1 MRPVLFVL
9 YYPKKIM
16 ASESSSS
23 AVLQSSSA
31 AAEVSGTVDA
41 VSPPTSEITHI
52 TKEGKDALHAYFT
65 QSRWPRNHRMP
76 KLNTDGM
83 LDAIINKFR
92 LKCSQVARQLRV
104 WKDKRYCYAK
114 VKIVIDPEDV
124 ELSIMEGL
132 SMELD
137 EYVTD
142 FFSIIHEGRVLEPVG
157 TNWIFVE
164 VCVAKSNC
172 KRDR

>member
-1 MRPVLFVL
+1 
-9 YYPKKIM
+9 M

-41 VSPPTSEITHI
+41 VSPPASETTHI

-83 LDAIINKFR
+83 MDAIINKFS
-92 LKCSQVARQLRV
+92 LKCSQASRQLQV
-104 WKDKRYCYAK
+104 WKDKRYCYAQ

-137 EYVTD
+137 EYVAEFITT
-142 FFSIIHEGRVLEPVG
+142 IHEGRVIPGSVDA
-157 TNWIFVE
+157 TNYCKSIETLDNAEAKIWLVE
-164 VCVAKSNC
+164 LGAPK
-172 KRDR
+172 